1 MAPLDNYVIRPHRPF
16 RCFFTIVV
24 VAMLLFA
31 GQWFWHT
38 QLSAHQTAME
48 VEKNRLSGQLIDLQT
63 RYQALNES
71 QHSLQQAETM
81 HQSKTEQLENRLQHL
96 QQKVFDLN
104 KELLFYQ
111 NITQGNIS
119 SELQVRELQ
128 LRTDSENPLLMRYRL
143 VITQGE
149 NISEPITGTIEV
161 SLSTEGAEGETSES
175 TLIAEHGLN
184 LRHVQVVEGNFEMM
198 ANAAIPDHIDV
209 SLKQA
214 DKTLTSRNFEWRT
227 VIAAGQ

>member
-1 MAPLDNYVIRPHRPF
+1 MASLDNYVIRPHRPF
-16 RCFFTIVV
+16 RCFLTILL
-24 VAMLLFA
+24 VAILLFA

-38 QLSAHQTAME
+38 QLSAHQTALE
-48 VEKNRLSGQLIDLQT
+48 VEKNRLSEQLIDLQT
-63 RYQALNES
+63 RYQALSES

-81 HQSKTEQLENRLQHL
+81 HQSKTEQLENRLQQL
-96 QQKVFDLN
+96 QQKVFELN

-128 LRTDSENPLLMRYRL
+128 LRADSENPLLMRYRV

-149 NISEPITGTIEV
+149 NITEPITGNIEV
-161 SLSTEGAEGETSES
+161 SLSTEGEGETAES
-175 TLIAEHGLN
+175 TMIAEHGLN
-184 LRHVQVVEGNFEMM
+184 LRHVQVVEGNFELM
-198 ANAAIPDHIDV
+198 ANAAIPEQIDV

-214 DKTLTSRNFEWRT
+214 DRTLTSRSFEWRT

>member
-1 MAPLDNYVIRPHRPF
+1 MASLDNYVIRPHRPF
-16 RCFFTIVV
+16 RCFFTIVL

-38 QLSAHQTAME
+38 QLSAYQTAIE
-48 VEKNRLSGQLIDLQT
+48 VEKNRLSEQLIDLQT
-63 RYQALNES
+63 RYKALSES
-71 QHSLQQAETM
+71 QQSLQQAETM

-161 SLSTEGAEGETSES
+161 SMSSIADGETSDS

-209 SLKQA
+209 SLKQG
-214 DKTLTSRNFEWRT
+214 DKTLTSRSFEWRT

>member
-1 MAPLDNYVIRPHRPF
+1 MASLDNYVIRPHRPF
-16 RCFFTIVV
+16 RCFFTIVL

-38 QLSAHQTAME
+38 QLSAHQTAIE
-48 VEKNRLSGQLIDLQT
+48 VEKHRLSEQLIDLQT
-63 RYQALNES
+63 RYQALSDS

-81 HQSKTEQLENRLQHL
+81 HQSKTEQLENRLQQL

-149 NISEPITGTIEV
+149 NISEPITGNIEV
-161 SLSTEGAEGETSES
+161 SLSTEGSDEATES

-214 DKTLTSRNFEWRT
+214 DKTLTSRSFEWRT